1 MSVLVGAVAEGDE
14 GTIVELFRFLVLRH
28 RFCSHGEG
36 DYLVVFVAHLGG
48 GPVGRIV
55 LQRLVGQSC
64 LVPEPLAV
72 ARELVW
78 AIGVAIVANM

>member
-1 MSVLVGAVAEGDE
+1 MSVLEGAVAEGDE
-14 GTIVELFRFLVLRH
+14 GTIVELFRLLVLRH
-28 RFCSHGEG
+28 RFGPQGEG
-36 DYLVVFVAHLGG
+36 DHLVVFVAHLGG
-48 GPVGRIV
+48 GPVGRTV